1 LHASLYELAD
11 ESIMLG
17 RDYACV
23 DIVVLNLVRIT
34 QREWIQVMF
43 ERGKFWALVAPVE
56 IHQIPVSES

>member
-1 LHASLYELAD
+1 
-11 ESIMLG
+11 MLG

-23 DIVVLNLVRIT
+23 DVVVSNLVRIT

-43 ERGKFWALVAPVE
+43 ERGQFLALVAPFE